1 MDFSYL
7 YLSTE
12 GRIGRQTFW
21 IGYIVLAVIGIV
33 LALLT
38 ASLFGQLSF
47 MARLISLIYIVAV
60 AYPAYAV
67 SAKRF
72 QDRGK
77 SGSLGAIL
85 IGISV
90 FSSLLDLFGL
100 TGSPI
105 APNTFGIFITLVTLV
120 VAIWYLIDLGILRG
134 TVGDNQ
140 YGPDPVGRTSV

>member
-21 IGYIVLAVIGIV
+21 IGHIILAVIGIV
-33 LALLT
+33 LMLIVGA
-38 ASLFGQLSF
+38 LFGQFSF
-47 MARLISLIYIVAV
+47 MTRLINFVFVIVV

-77 SGSLGAIL
+77 PGKLGAIL
-85 IGISV
+85 IGLSL
-90 FSSLLDLFGL
+90 FSTLLALVGL
-100 TGSPI
+100 TGNPI
-105 APNTFGIFITLVTLV
+105 APNLFGTLLGFVTAA
-120 VAIWYLIDLGILRG
+120 VAVWYLVELGILRG
-134 TVGDNQ
+134 TIGDNQ
-140 YGPDPVGRTSV
+140 YGSDPVG

>member
-1 MDFSYL
+1 MDFSTL

-21 IGYIVLAVIGIV
+21 IGHIILAVIGIV
-33 LALLT
+33 LTLLT
-38 ASLFGQLSF
+38 ANLFGQMSV
-47 MARLISLIYIVAV
+47 MTRLINLVYIVAV

-72 QDRGK
+72 QDRNK

-85 IGISV
+85 IGLSV
-90 FSSLLDLFGL
+90 FSALLDLFGQ
-100 TGSPI
+100 TGNPI
-105 APNTFGIFITLVTLV
+105 APNTFGILLSLITLA
-120 VAIWYLIDLGILRG
+120 VAIWYLIELGILRG

-140 YGPDPVGRTSV
+140 YGPDPGA